1 MPTVPVTVLVVLL
14 ALLGAAAGPLL
25 AHVCWRLSVPSG
37 EPYRSH
43 CQDCGEDCAAP
54 SARSLRPRSLRLR
67 CPGCGRR
74 LGPAVAWVS
83 VLTAFGCAA
92 CAWRIGAHPALAAY
106 VLVVPAG
113 VVLAVTDAGWKRLP
127 DVVVLPLYPAV
138 AALLGLAQL
147 TDPQH
152 GSLVRALAAMAVLAG
167 IFFLLVLAS
176 PAALGLGDVKLIGVL
191 GLLLGW
197 QGWRDVLAGTFL
209 GFLLAALAAVFLLA
223 TRRAGRRDT
232 VPFGPFLLL
241 GALVALLL

>member
-1 MPTVPVTVLVVLL
+1 MPTAPVTVLMVLL

-25 AHVCWRLSVPSG
+25 AHACWRLSVPSG

-43 CQDCGEDCAAP
+43 CEDCGKDCVAP
-54 SARSLRPRSLRLR
+54 PGRPPQLR

-74 LGPAVAWVS
+74 LGPAAWWVS
-83 VLTAFGCAA
+83 VLTGLGCAA
-92 CAWRIGAHPALAAY
+92 VAWRIGPHPALAAY
-106 VLVVPAG
+106 ALAVPAG
-113 VVLAVTDAGWKRLP
+113 VVLAVVDAGWKRLP
-127 DVVVLPLYPAV
+127 DVVVLPLCPAV
-138 AALLGLAQL
+138 AALLTVAAV
-147 TDPQH
+147 TDPHH
-152 GSLVRALAAMAVLAG
+152 GSLVRAATAMAVLAG
-167 IFFLLVLAS
+167 VFFLLVLAS

-209 GFLLAALAAVFLLA
+209 GFLLAAFAAVFLLA